1 MVNKLYEFREKNMNG
16 NRVIGTLEKI
26 NDLHNTAKLMS
37 AGFIKLT
44 EESAGIGGA
53 AV

>member
-1 MVNKLYEFREKNMNG
+1 MVNKLYEFREKSMNG

-26 NDLHNTAKLMS
+26 NDRHNTAKLMS

-44 EESAGIGGA
+44 EESAGTGGA